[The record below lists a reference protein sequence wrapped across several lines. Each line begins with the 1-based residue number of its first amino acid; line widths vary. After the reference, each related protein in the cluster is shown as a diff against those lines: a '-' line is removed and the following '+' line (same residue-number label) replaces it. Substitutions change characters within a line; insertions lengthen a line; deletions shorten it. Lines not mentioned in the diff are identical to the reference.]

1 MHWNEPFTK
10 AYFAP
15 VDIKWFEDG

>member
-10 AYFAP
+10 AYFAS